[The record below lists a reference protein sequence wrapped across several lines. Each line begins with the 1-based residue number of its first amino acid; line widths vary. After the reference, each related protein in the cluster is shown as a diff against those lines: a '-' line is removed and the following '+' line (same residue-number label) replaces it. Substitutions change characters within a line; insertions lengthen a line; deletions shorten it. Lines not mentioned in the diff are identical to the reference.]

1 LQNRTPAEQERT
13 VTPSPRLTSIAGVA
27 RALIA
32 TVGVDEGVAI
42 LIAQFGWDV
51 TFAALARIEGPDAA
65 AALWLAVE
73 RLVDDVPS

>member
-1 LQNRTPAEQERT
+1 MNS
-13 VTPSPRLTSIAGVA
+13 SPRLTSIAGVA

-51 TFAALARIEGPDAA
+51 AFSALARIEGPDACA
-65 AALWLAVE
+65 AMWLALE
-73 RLVDDVPS
+73 QLVGEGIAE